1 MTVIATRSRGWRK
14 KRELVEEVVMGRGR
28 GRGERG
34 EENGERRTGRGGR
47 GVRCQVI
54 SNLSD

>member
-14 KRELVEEVVMGRGR
+14 KRELVEEVVMGRGM

-34 EENGERRTGRGGR
+34 EENGERGK
-47 GVRCQVI
+47 RCSVSGYQQLI
-54 SNLSD
+54 